1 MKQGIVGRTIAQRL
15 AELGYTVIMG
25 TRSVKETLAR
35 EIDYGT
41 GAFSFSTWRDRH
53 QERIILHSI
62 AEAASGD
69 KIICNCRKG
78 LPWVAALEC
87 AGSANLRA
95 PTRWTS
101 LAERLQRWDLQHG
114 FAGRTDSADV
124 SRSEGGE
131 DAQYDEWCT
140 DGESGFAFGKPY
152 GFCQLQRFVGEGYGK
167 STFGSLWLE
176 AEKHRRFGR
185 HKSGAGTEHLLPI
198 WIRFYGL
205 LKNPM
210 FNFRLVIGGEESAND

>member
-95 PTRWTS
+95 KIVVDIANPLDFSRGAPPT
-101 LAERLQRWDLQHG
+101 LG
-114 FAGRTDSADV
+114 PCNTDSPGELIQQTFPEARVVKTLNMMNGALMVNPALLSGNHTVFV
-124 SRSEGGE
+124 SGNDSSAKDTAKALLE
-131 DAQYDEWCT
+131 
-140 DGESGFAFGKPY
+140 AFGWKRKNSVDLDDINPARARSI
-152 GFCQLQRFVGEGYGK
+152 CCR
-167 STFGSLWLE
+167 SGSD
-176 AEKHRRFGR
+176 F
-185 HKSGAGTEHLLPI
+185 T
-198 WIRFYGL
+198 
-205 LKNPM
+205 
-210 FNFRLVIGGEESAND
+210 DC